1 MAVDPRGWSSPD
13 LVTRTPS
20 ILAVSE
26 HTGWAYVVCVSARDR
41 RPFVITRRR
50 IALIDPGLPTQ
61 PYEHE
66 TRAMRPGEAEALVAN
81 VRSSV
86 ARTTDLALGRLVDE
100 LSDEHPVVT
109 LTIRNPPFE
118 ELPETVAEVHASYQL
133 LCSADGALYNLAIRN
148 AAKRLGL
155 EVQLY
160 QRGDEIGLAAIAL
173 GVSLDAVEEFVTGP
187 GRPSGPPWTVEH
199 RRGYAAA
206 IGALA
211 GHVRDLTLED
221 ARRTTDSRQRP

>member
-1 MAVDPRGWSSPD
+1 VY
-13 LVTRTPS
+13 RTPS

-26 HTGWAYVVCVSARDR
+26 HTGWAYVVCVSARGR

-50 IALIDPGLPTQ
+50 ITLIERGLPTQ
-61 PYEHE
+61 PYEHD
-66 TRAMRPGEAEALVAN
+66 TQAKPPDEAEALVAH
-81 VRSSV
+81 VRKSI

-100 LSDEHPVVT
+100 LSREHPATT
-109 LTIRNPPFE
+109 LTIRKPPFQK
-118 ELPETVAEVHASYQL
+118 LPASVAAVHASYRL
-133 LCSADGALYNLAIRN
+133 LCAADGVMYHLAICK

-155 EVQLY
+155 EIELCR
-160 QRGDEIGLAAIAL
+160 RGDEIGLAAAAL

-211 GHVRDLTLED
+211 SRVRGLTI
-221 ARRTTDSRQRP
+221 A

>member
-1 MAVDPRGWSSPD
+1 MASHGWSSPHF
-13 LVTRTPS
+13 VIRTPS

-41 RPFVITRRR
+41 RPVVITRRR
-50 IALIDPGLPTQ
+50 IALIDRGLPTQ

-66 TRAMRPGEAEALVAN
+66 TRAKRPDEAEALVAN
-81 VRSSV
+81 VRNSV

-100 LSDEHPVVT
+100 LSREHPVTT
-109 LTIRNPPFE
+109 LTIRKPPFDK
-118 ELPETVAEVHASYQL
+118 LPASVAAVHASHQL
-133 LCSADGALYNLAIRN
+133 LCSADGVLYHLAVCN

-155 EVQLY
+155 EVQLCR
-160 QRGDEIGLAAIAL
+160 RGDEIGLAAAAL
-173 GVSLDAVEEFVTGP
+173 GVSLDAVEQFVTGP

-211 GHVRDLTLED
+211 PRVRGLTI
-221 ARRTTDSRQRP
+221 A